1 MKILC
6 FMGSPRVNGLNA
18 KLTSSALKGAES
30 KGAETK
36 RYDLIKCNIE
46 YCRGCFKCVFE
57 NHDLPFGKCPIKD
70 DMAGILEEYVR
81 ADGYIFS
88 TPVYDVGITALM
100 KTFLERKFALFF
112 KDKEDTVTLPA
123 PRKPAHFLKKASLFV
138 TGNARDEYREVMGDP
153 CFETIE
159 IDFML
164 EQVDVADKF
173 YVGGAHVMTK
183 ERLEEKKKE
192 AFNIGVRLV
201 EEIEKEREKN

>member
-1 MKILC
+1 MKILG
-6 FMGSPRVNGLNA
+6 FVGSPRANGLNA
-18 KLTSSALKGAES
+18 TLTSSALKGAES

-46 YCRGCFKCVFE
+46 YCRGCFKCIFE
-57 NHDLPFGKCPIKD
+57 NHGLPFGKCPIED

-81 ADGYIFS
+81 ADGYIYS

-112 KDKEDTVTLPA
+112 KSKEDTVTLPG
-123 PRKPAHFLKKASLFV
+123 PREPAHFLKKASLFV
-138 TGNARDEYREVMGDP
+138 TGNARDEYREVMGPP
-153 CFETIE
+153 CFEALET
-159 IDFML
+159 DLML
-164 EQVDVADKF
+164 EQVGVVDRF

-183 ERLEEKKKE
+183 ERLAEKKKE
-192 AFNIGVRLV
+192 AFSLGVCLV